1 MFPFLAVTVWVLA
14 ALVPSDVTLVENQ
27 QIVFDGSLELSERQW
42 KLSQL
47 GASIPSDWSSYRFLV
62 LEMRASSPQ
71 RFQVRLITSKG
82 VSPLY
87 VHPFQNAWVRAVL
100 PLQMF
105 SNPPRRG
112 STLSAVFNNQRAGHF
127 MFNWGPYLPLSQVQ
141 AFAIA
146 MPQPIGKP
154 TLEIRVLRLSMRSPG
169 DAVLENEPLVDTF
182 GQWIRDQWPGKAN
195 QLEELQK
202 IWNQEEET
210 LKPGDFD
217 YCIFGGYRSSQAKA
231 SGFFRVEQINGVWWF
246 VDPDGHLFFSA
257 GADVMTPI
265 LMTPLRDR
273 QAIFAKLPPPDLV
286 PASAER
292 MQPGVPFFQW
302 NLIRRFGQAWQS
314 PWVELTARRMRAWG
328 LNTVGNWSDKVLL
341 DGKKIPYTIPL
352 HGWETRQDYF
362 GLPDVFSEEFA
373 QNCDVAAESQCSKRQ
388 NDPYLLG
395 YFIGNEPPWP
405 GREETVAEMILNGP
419 DTATQRELKKA
430 LAGADTPENRKAFV
444 YRAFKKYLEVVN
456 NAIRKQDPN
465 HLNLGIRFG
474 GDDVPEAMLEAS
486 RSFDVCSLNI
496 YEYVPSRE
504 QLERNY
510 RVVRRPMLIG
520 EFHFGVPGRGMSS
533 GLRQVLDPKQKGV
546 AYRYYVENVAAMPM
560 MIGTHWFQWADE
572 PNTGRSDGENYNI
585 GLVDVT
591 DQPYPEM
598 VDALRTT
605 HQHLCAI
612 HAGRQSPASVP
623 PKIH

>member
-1 MFPFLAVTVWVLA
+1 MFPFLTATVWILA
-14 ALVPSDVTLVENQ
+14 ALMQPDVTLVENQ
-27 QIVFDGSLELSERQW
+27 QITFDGNLELSERQW
-42 KLSQL
+42 ALSEL

-71 RFQVRLITSKG
+71 RFQVKLITSEG

-87 VHPFQNAWVRAVL
+87 VHPFQNAWVRAIL
-100 PLQMF
+100 PLRMF
-105 SNPPRRG
+105 SSPPLRG

-127 MFNWGPYLPLSQVQ
+127 MFNWGPFLPLSRVK

-154 TLEIRVLRLSMRSPG
+154 TLEIRVARLSVSSPG

-182 GQWIRDQWPGKAN
+182 GQWIREQWPGKIS
-195 QLEELQK
+195 QLEDLQK
-202 IWNQEEET
+202 IWKQEEET

-217 YCIFGGYRSSQAKA
+217 YCSYGGYRSSQAKA

-257 GADVMTPI
+257 GVDVITPR
-265 LMTPLRDR
+265 LMTPLQDR
-273 QAIFAKLPPPDLV
+273 QAIFAKLPPPNLV

-292 MQPGVPFFQW
+292 MHPGVSFFQW
-302 NLIRRFGQAWQS
+302 NLIRRFGQDWQN
-314 PWVELTARRMRAWG
+314 PWVELTAQRMRAWG
-328 LNTVGNWSDKVLL
+328 LNTVGNWSDPVLWEAGKVA
-341 DGKKIPYTIPL
+341 YTIPL
-352 HGWETRQDYF
+352 QGWETRQDYF
-362 GLPDVFSEEFA
+362 GLPDVFSEEFIR
-373 QNCDVAAESQCSKRQ
+373 NCDVAAESQCSKRK

-405 GREETVAEMILNGP
+405 GREESVAEMILNGP
-419 DTATQRELKKA
+419 DTTTQRELKKA
-430 LAGADTPENRKAFV
+430 LAGTDSSGNRKAFV
-444 YRAFKKYLEVVN
+444 YRAFEKYLEVVN
-456 NAIRKQDPN
+456 NAIRKHDPN

-486 RSFDVCSLNI
+486 RRFDVCSLNI

-504 QLERNY
+504 QIARAY

-533 GLRQVLDPKQKGV
+533 GLRQVVDQKEKGG
-546 AYRYYVENVAAMPM
+546 AYRYYVENVTAMPM

-598 VDALRTT
+598 VDALRIT
-605 HQHLCAI
+605 HQHLNAI
-612 HAGRQSPASVP
+612 HAGRQSPVSVSP
-623 PKIH
+623 RIH